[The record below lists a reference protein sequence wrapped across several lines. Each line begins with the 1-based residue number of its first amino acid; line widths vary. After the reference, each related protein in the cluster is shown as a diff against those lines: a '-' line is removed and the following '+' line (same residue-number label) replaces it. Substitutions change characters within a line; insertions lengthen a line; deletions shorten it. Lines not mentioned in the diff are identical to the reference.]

1 MGVASFLLLHLH
13 CDDSVGDSE
22 LASHVSALIDG
33 FILSK
38 APPASRVIPLL
49 NICSIARRLPLP
61 HLAAQGELHLA
72 FALAAARKHVQVE
85 EVHLWRAQLWRPVHP
100 SHACFT
106 DASARRAH
114 SSPLC
119 AHAISTPQC
128 LPTCRAV
135 RVGCC
140 RGAHAL
146 QRVAP
151 CSRAATQGL
160 SLHTHALLKLQ
171 CFHTAAVLW
180 AAHSSHGLCD
190 TLCERARATEGIGSL
205 RLGLEDALAQA
216 AVSLRIPPITQL
228 CPGNRSVLLGIAPL
242 LWPLIMYALPCGIDC
257 SHVEINSNCSL
268 TLKTGS
274 APLVQASC
282 AAAEF
287 IVEQCGCSIACVSKV
302 SIALL
307 LLYAPARSYASA
319 PFRVTPSCRTA

>member
-1 MGVASFLLLHLH
+1 MACSTLAACPSVSCLLHRCFSEASTLF
-13 CDDSVGDSE
+13 SVVRACHRNAAVPANLPRS
-22 LASHVSALIDG
+22 ASW
-33 FILSK
+33 
-38 APPASRVIPLL
+38 LL
-49 NICSIARRLPLP
+49 QRCTR
-61 HLAAQGELHLA
+61 LAA
-72 FALAAARKHVQVE
+72 
-85 EVHLWRAQLWRPVHP
+85 
-100 SHACFT
+100 
-106 DASARRAH
+106 
-114 SSPLC
+114 
-119 AHAISTPQC
+119 
-128 LPTCRAV
+128 CRTV
-135 RVGCC
+135 
-140 RGAHAL
+140 
-146 QRVAP
+146 P
-151 CSRAATQGL
+151 CSLAATQGL

-242 LWPLIMYALPCGIDC
+242 LWPLIMYALSCGIVC

-287 IVEQCGCSIACVSKV
+287 IVEQCGCSIACVSQV